1 MIVTLYLNEEESAYV
16 KRLCGRRKW
25 GEATAIKEVLNAHRL
40 SEAVAGTEDTDE
52 HPLQ

>member
-25 GEATAIKEVLNAHRL
+25 YEAAAIREVLNAHRIA
-40 SEAVAGTEDTDE
+40 EAVAGVDETDE